1 MKRSS
6 VERRVVKARQRTR
19 TRSIASGEFTKV
31 EIGDSLTNAPVAA
44 IPRPQSDPVP
54 HVLSKVSHASENQ
67 SPPKNAELFLYL
79 LLERKDRVWAIGDFV
94 ELYSLV
100 LNRLGPSRAKLW
112 AYGEVIRAVW
122 PLARRV
128 IGRGTGLV
136 AVTEWVRR
144 HVL

>member
-6 VERRVVKARQRTR
+6 VKRRAVRARQRTR
-19 TRSIASGEFTKV
+19 CMASGEFKKV
-31 EIGDSLTNAPVAA
+31 EIGDSPMDGSLPA
-44 IPRPQSDPVP
+44 IPKPKSDPILL
-54 HVLSKVSHASENQ
+54 VLSKVSGPSEDQ

-112 AYGEVIRAVW
+112 AYGEVVRAVW

-128 IGRGTGLV
+128 IGRATSLI

-144 HVL
+144 HLL

>member
-6 VERRVVKARQRTR
+6 VQRRAVKARQRTR
-19 TRSIASGEFTKV
+19 STISTSGDFKKV
-31 EIGDSLTNAPVAA
+31 EIGDSLTISPVPAM
-44 IPRPQSDPVP
+44 PGPQSDPVT
-54 HVLSKVSHASENQ
+54 HVLSKVAHPSANQ

-79 LLERKDRVWAIGDFV
+79 LLERKDRAWAIGDFV

-100 LNRLGPSRAKLW
+100 LSRLGPSRAKLW
-112 AYGEVIRAVW
+112 AYGEVMRAVW

-128 IGRGTGLV
+128 IGRATGLI

-144 HVL
+144 HLL